1 MIALAIVLVL
11 VFLLLGGLLWASG
24 GQTVYASSG
33 SGIVEAIPGALEE
46 EPAPPVGMLVI
57 LSYSLAYG
65 LGRQRHHGP
74 PLAAAAMCDDL
85 DQVIETIVA
94 SGADIVLLQEVDFA
108 SQRTHEIDQ
117 LYYVAAAL
125 GWGYAAR
132 AVTWECRY
140 LPWPLRHP
148 TGRLRAGMGVIS
160 RYPLVQNVRQRLP
173 PARRYPLFLSRFA
186 PRHTIQ
192 MVDVH
197 CGATTLRVLNAYLEQ
212 QQTTT
217 CHRQARALVDFVRDV
232 YTPTS
237 VLMGAFS
244 AAADSPSLD
253 QIMPMLIA
261 ELGERC
267 CAVTEQ
273 GARPAATAPH
283 GLLVHALVGPGLSP
297 LETRSVKESQ
307 PVSNHLPLALRLRW
321 ALPLTGMN
329 GRKEPQRF

>member
-1 MIALAIVLVL
+1 MIAFAIVLVL
-11 VFLLLGGLLWASG
+11 AFLLLGGLLWASG

-33 SGIVEAIPGALEE
+33 SGIIEAIPGALEE
-46 EPAPPVGMLVI
+46 EPAPPVGALTI

-74 PLAAAAMCDDL
+74 PRAAAAMCDDL

-94 SGADIVLLQEVDFA
+94 SGADIALLQEVDFA

-117 LYYVAAAL
+117 LYYIAAAL

-173 PARRYPLFLSRFA
+173 QTRLYPLLLSRFA

-197 CGATTLRVLNAYLEQ
+197 CGATTLRVLHASLEPQ
-212 QQTTT
+212 RMAICQ
-217 CHRQARALVDFVRDV
+217 RQARVLVDFVREV

-237 VLMGAFS
+237 VLMETFS
-244 AAADSPSLD
+244 AAADSPSLTR
-253 QIMPMLIA
+253 IMPILIT

-267 CAVTEQ
+267 RAVTEQ
-273 GARPAATAPH
+273 GDRPAATTPH
-283 GLLVHALVGPGLSP
+283 GLLVRALVGSGLSA
-297 LETRSVKESQ
+297 LEACSVKVSK
-307 PVSNHLPLALRLRW
+307 PVSNHSPLALRLRW

-329 GRKEPQRF
+329 GRREPQRF

>member
-1 MIALAIVLVL
+1 MIVLAIVLVL
-11 VFLLLGGLLWASG
+11 AFVLLGGLLWVSG

-33 SGIVEAIPGALEE
+33 SGIIEAIPDALEE
-46 EPAPPVGMLVI
+46 EPAPPVGMLVL

-65 LGRQRHHGP
+65 LGRQRHYGP
-74 PLAAAAMCDDL
+74 PRAAAAMCDDL

-94 SGADIVLLQEVDFA
+94 SGADMVLLQEVDFA

-117 LYYVAAAL
+117 LYYIAAAL

-140 LPWPLRHP
+140 LPWPLQHP

-173 PARRYPLFLSRFA
+173 QARRYPLFLSRFA
-186 PRHTIQ
+186 PHSTVQ
-192 MVDVH
+192 MVDVQ
-197 CGATTLRVLNAYLEQ
+197 CGATTLRVLHASLEQ
-212 QQTTT
+212 QRTTT
-217 CHRQARALVDFVRDV
+217 CQRQAKALVAFVREV

-237 VLMGAFS
+237 VLMETFS
-244 AAADSPSLD
+244 TAADRPLLD

-267 CAVTEQ
+267 RAVTEQ
-273 GARPAATAPH
+273 GNGPAATTLQDLP
-283 GLLVHALVGPGLSP
+283 VHALVGSSLSP
-297 LETRSVKESQ
+297 LEAHRVK
-307 PVSNHLPLALRLRW
+307 VSKPASAHLPLALRLRW